1 MRDKVVSILSS
12 VANISIEEL
21 NKHSG
26 QVEMWDSFVMLEIV
40 IALEDSFDIK
50 FTQDEIAEMKTV
62 DDICRIVEGK
72 L

>member
-1 MRDKVVSILSS
+1 MKDKVVNILSS
-12 VANISIEEL
+12 VTNISIEEL

-26 QVEMWDSFVMLEIV
+26 ETEMWDSFVMLEIV